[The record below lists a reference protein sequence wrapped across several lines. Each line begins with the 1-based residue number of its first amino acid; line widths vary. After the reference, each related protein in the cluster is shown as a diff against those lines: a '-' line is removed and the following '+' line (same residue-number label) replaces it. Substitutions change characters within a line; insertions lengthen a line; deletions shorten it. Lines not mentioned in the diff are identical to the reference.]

1 MNILFNFNPADMNR
15 PSFFEMFIETQ
26 MMPSLKPALK
36 YIFSVL
42 AQRVPRL
49 NWCVQWIDEIF
60 YAALFI
66 LERHYL
72 RHYDGSFSENFYGLK
87 RVPVNSEGKK
97 TGPLKSHHRKWSLF
111 FLVVVPYLKDKLDKL
126 YKTKFGYGYELE
138 DIRPPSP
145 QQSSPQQQQQQ
156 STLTHRQD
164 VRMSHFLWNIFK
176 VFYPIFNAFYE
187 GLFFLYQVLYMYNYT
202 IYYTPFLHMQR
213 LVVKRIQM
221 SDLVQQSRKQISMK
235 MQRFRDP
242 KTQTFFYF
250 LWHFVTDSVG
260 TLLDYSKYIL
270 PMGIFIF
277 KFLEWWYTENRFV
290 TTQQPIPSPPEPPKR
305 ATGGLEVPAD
315 KRICAICQKVRTNPA
330 MASSGFIYCY
340 PCIVKYVQKYQR
352 CPITFIPCTEQQI
365 RKIYDDEQTTI

>member
-164 VRMSHFLWNIFK
+164 VLLVAIFLNQHF
-176 VFYPIFNAFYE
+176 V
-187 GLFFLYQVLYMYNYT
+187 
-202 IYYTPFLHMQR
+202 
-213 LVVKRIQM
+213 
-221 SDLVQQSRKQISMK
+221 
-235 MQRFRDP
+235 
-242 KTQTFFYF
+242 
-250 LWHFVTDSVG
+250 HFVTLNVFRFVCLTSC
-260 TLLDYSKYIL
+260 
-270 PMGIFIF
+270 GIFS
-277 KFLEWWYTENRFV
+277 KFSIRYSMHSTRAFSSSIKCYICTTTPYT
-290 TTQQPIPSPPEPPKR
+290 TLPSSTCKD
-305 ATGGLEVPAD
+305 LL
-315 KRICAICQKVRTNPA
+315 
-330 MASSGFIYCY
+330 
-340 PCIVKYVQKYQR
+340 
-352 CPITFIPCTEQQI
+352 
-365 RKIYDDEQTTI
+365 